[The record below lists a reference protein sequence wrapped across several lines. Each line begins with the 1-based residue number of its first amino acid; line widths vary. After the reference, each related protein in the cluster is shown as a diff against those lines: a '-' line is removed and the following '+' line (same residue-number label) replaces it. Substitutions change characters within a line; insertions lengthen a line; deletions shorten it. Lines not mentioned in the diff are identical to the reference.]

1 MYTCVIMHKIPSK
14 SKCDILTNLYH
25 PTGVLKTCQM
35 QYKTADLN
43 VKVNNPNLHLIHI
56 LLFGSV

>member
-1 MYTCVIMHKIPSK
+1 MHKIPSK